1 MKHNNIHITGISG
14 EKKEQGIGSL
24 FEKMM
29 TENLAKLVREKVTQV
44 QKNLCTPMLIAVLF
58 TVAKCQK
65 QHKCPSVD
73 EWIKKRWYIYTR
85 EHYAA

>member
-1 MKHNNIHITGISG
+1 MSWKTKRKTYSVEQQNEKRLKKNEDSLRGPQDNMKHNNIHITGISG

-44 QKNLCTPMLIAVLF
+44 QEAEGPNKDGP
-58 TVAKCQK
+58 
-65 QHKCPSVD
+65 
-73 EWIKKRWYIYTR
+73 
-85 EHYAA
+85 